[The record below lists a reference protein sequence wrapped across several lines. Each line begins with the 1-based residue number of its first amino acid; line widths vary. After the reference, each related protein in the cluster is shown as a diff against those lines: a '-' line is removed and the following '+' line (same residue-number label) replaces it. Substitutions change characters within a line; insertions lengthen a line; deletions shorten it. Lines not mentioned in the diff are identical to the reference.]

1 MKTFRAKGGPFKER
15 PYYNTDEV
23 DRICEDTLRGVGL
36 YPAEPEPI
44 RIDRLIEKHFK
55 VTPAYEDL
63 GSGVLGLTRFGAN
76 GVQAVVVAQALDEEE
91 SVSAE
96 RRIRTTLAHEAGH
109 GLLHAHLF
117 ALGMQE
123 HSLFGDFTDPRAP
136 KVLCRGEAGPS
147 RTGARAYN
155 WWEFQANLAIG
166 GLLLPRPLVQIAVE
180 SLLSESG
187 MLKTKVLKGENRE
200 KAVRVLAE
208 IFDVN
213 PVVARL
219 RLGEM
224 YPLDGQLHL

>member
-1 MKTFRAKGGPFKER
+1 MRTYRAKSGPFNER
-15 PYYNTDEV
+15 PYFGGEEV

-36 YPAEPEPI
+36 YPTKPEPI
-44 RIDRLIEKHFK
+44 RIDRLIEKYFK

-63 GSGVLGLTRFGAN
+63 GTGILGLTRFGAN

-136 KVLCRGEAGPS
+136 KVLCRGEADPS
-147 RTGARAYN
+147 RKGARTYN

-180 SLLSESG
+180 PLLSESG
-187 MLKTKVLKGENRE
+187 MLKTKVLKDASRENAARL
-200 KAVRVLAE
+200 LAE
-208 IFDVN
+208 TFDVN
-213 PVVARL
+213 PVVARI
-219 RLGEM
+219 RLQET
-224 YPLDGQLHL
+224 YPEDQQLQL